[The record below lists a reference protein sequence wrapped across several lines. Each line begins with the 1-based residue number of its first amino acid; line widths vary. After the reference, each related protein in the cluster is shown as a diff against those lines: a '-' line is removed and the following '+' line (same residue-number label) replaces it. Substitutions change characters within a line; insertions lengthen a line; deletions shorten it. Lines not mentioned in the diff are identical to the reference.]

1 MLRKYLHNYQI
12 EQLPVPMNSITAD
25 LISGKVVVRDQGDAV
40 DGIIESINLPLLAL
54 PVMRNGQALVDGGVI
69 NNVPADVLV
78 AKGCNFVIAVN
89 VSAKMKLE
97 FSGNRTDTQ
106 SHKTKPPS
114 TLQTLVRTYVVQ
126 SASSDGA
133 ESADVVIEPDL
144 TKYKLTDFVLT
155 AEMAKVGEET
165 TREAI
170 PKIKELL
177 AKLDNRLFANQSV

>member
-1 MLRKYLHNYQI
+1 
-12 EQLPVPMNSITAD
+12 
-25 LISGKVVVRDQGDAV
+25 
-40 DGIIESINLPLLAL
+40 L

-97 FSGNRTDTQ
+97 FSGNRADTQ

-126 SASSDGA
+126 SATASSAGA

-144 TKYKLTDFVLT
+144 TSYKLTDFVRT
-155 AEMAKVGEET
+155 AELAKVGEET
-165 TREAI
+165 TRDAI

-177 AKLDNRLFANQSV
+177 AKLDGRLFANQSV